1 MFYLAL
7 VVFLTKLYRLSV
19 IGYRLSVIGYRLS
32 VIGYRLSVIGYR
44 LSVRYQSGANSSIA
58 SLGVNDKVLV

>member
-19 IGYRLSVIGYRLS
+19 IGYRLDIKAVQI
-32 VIGYRLSVIGYR
+32 
-44 LSVRYQSGANSSIA
+44 QA
-58 SLGVNDKVLV
+58 SPR

>member
-1 MFYLAL
+1 MFYLVL
-7 VVFLTKLYRLSV
+7 VLFLTKLYRLSV

-44 LSVRYQSGANSSIA
+44 FYIKVGQIQA
-58 SLGVNDKVLV
+58 SPR

>member
-1 MFYLAL
+1 MFYLVL
-7 VVFLTKLYRLSV
+7 VSFLTKLYRLSV

-44 LSVRYQSGANSSIA
+44 FDIKVVQIQA
-58 SLGVNDKVLV
+58 SPR

>member
-7 VVFLTKLYRLSV
+7 VVFLTKL
-19 IGYRLSVIGYRLS
+19 YRLSVIGYRLS